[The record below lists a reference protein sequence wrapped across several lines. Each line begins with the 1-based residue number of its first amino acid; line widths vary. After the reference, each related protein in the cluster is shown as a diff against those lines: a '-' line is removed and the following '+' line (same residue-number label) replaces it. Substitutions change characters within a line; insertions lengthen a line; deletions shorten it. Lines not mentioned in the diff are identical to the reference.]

1 VDFTLKLEIIHQI
14 KMLNSPIQAHTQR
27 EQNLLSANS
36 TPAKIYAAYR
46 EDFQNLLADCGRS
59 GIRAENNFAAGIT
72 TNFLIAG
79 AITKLG
85 PRCTA
90 LKAFARS
97 NDVDP
102 FKPLATGVV
111 KFNGTV
117 QDGSDTLTNA
127 TDFTASSDST
137 LTGPTIAVNQ
147 YSQPLHLTNAQLNSG
162 IRMAD
167 LIEAKLGS
175 FLSKIVQV
183 VTAPI
188 TVANFSTL
196 APLVTSSAAFGFSDL
211 ATLQGQLQKSRIKNV
226 ILAGAYLSRVSN
238 TPGFFQTTG
247 TLDGLENAWSAFGWD
262 LIGLNTEWTGADPYV
277 QGFACNPQAI
287 GVICGLPLTTPDN
300 NVIQTSTAVL
310 PGLDVAVQVNLW
322 MDANAR
328 TMRATYDIMLGAAL
342 VDSSA
347 GVIIKSQ

>member
-1 VDFTLKLEIIHQI
+1 
-14 KMLNSPIQAHTQR
+14 MLA
-27 EQNLLSANS
+27 ANS
-36 TPAKIYAAYR
+36 TPAKIYNAYR
-46 EDFQNLLADCGRS
+46 ENYETLMGDCGRS
-59 GIRAENNFAAGIT
+59 GVRAENNFAAGIT

-102 FKPLATGVV
+102 FKPLASGVL
-111 KFNGTV
+111 KFNSTA
-117 QDGSDTLTNA
+117 QTGSDTMVDA
-127 TDFTASSDST
+127 TDFTGASDDGGAAGDSV
-137 LTGPTIAVNQ
+137 LTGPTIAVHQ

-162 IRMAD
+162 VRMAD

-183 VTAPI
+183 ATAPI
-188 TVANFSTL
+188 TVANFSQF
-196 APLVTSSAAFGFSDL
+196 APLVVSSAAFGFSDL
-211 ATLQGQLQKSRIKNV
+211 ATLQGQLQKSRVKNV
-226 ILAGAYLSRVSN
+226 ILAGPYLSQVSN
-238 TPGFFQTTG
+238 TPGFFQRSG

-300 NVIQTSTAVL
+300 GVIQTAVANL
-310 PGLDVAVQVNLW
+310 PGLDVAIQVNLW

-328 TMRATYDIMLGAAL
+328 TMRATYDLMLGAAL
-342 VDSSA
+342 VDASA

>member
-1 VDFTLKLEIIHQI
+1 
-14 KMLNSPIQAHTQR
+14 MLNSIQPHTDR
-27 EQNLLSANS
+27 ERNLLAANL
-36 TPAKIYAAYR
+36 TPEKIYASYR
-46 EDFQNLLADCGRS
+46 ENFQNLMADCWRS

-102 FKPLATGVV
+102 QKPLASGVL
-111 KFNGTV
+111 KFNSTA
-117 QDGSDTLTNA
+117 QTGSDTMVDA
-127 TDFTASSDST
+127 TDFTGASDDGGAAGDSV
-137 LTGPTIAVNQ
+137 LTGPTIAVHQ

-162 IRMAD
+162 VRMAD

-188 TVANFSTL
+188 TVANFSQF
-196 APLVTSSAAFGFSDL
+196 APLVVSSAAFGFSDL
-211 ATLQGQLQKSRIKNV
+211 ATLQAQLQKSRIKNV
-226 ILAGAYLSRVSN
+226 ILAGPYLAHVSN
-238 TPGFFQTTG
+238 TPAFFQKSG

-262 LIGLNTEWTGADPYV
+262 LIGLNTEWSGADPYV

-300 NVIQTSTAVL
+300 SVIQTGTAVL
-310 PGLDVAVQVNLW
+310 PGLDVAIQTNLW

-328 TMRATYDIMLGAAL
+328 TMRATYDLMLGAAL
-342 VDSSA
+342 VDASA
-347 GVIIKSQ
+347 GVIVKSQ

>member
-1 VDFTLKLEIIHQI
+1 
-14 KMLNSPIQAHTQR
+14 MLNSIQPHTDR
-27 EQNLLSANS
+27 ERNLLAANL
-36 TPAKIYAAYR
+36 TPEKIYAAYR
-46 EDFQNLLADCGRS
+46 ENFQTLMADCGRS

-102 FKPLATGVV
+102 QKPLAAGVL
-111 KFNGTV
+111 KFNTAA
-117 QDGSDTLTNA
+117 QAGSDTMVDA
-127 TDFTASSDST
+127 TDFTGASNDGGAAGDSV
-137 LTGPTIAVNQ
+137 LTGPTITVHQ

-188 TVANFSTL
+188 TVANFSIN
-196 APLVTSSAAFGFSDL
+196 APLVVSSAAFGFSDL
-211 ATLQGQLQKSRIKNV
+211 ANLQGQLQKSKIKNCLLSGQY
-226 ILAGAYLSRVSN
+226 LAQVSN
-238 TPGFFQTTG
+238 TPGFFQKSG
-247 TLDGLENAWSAFGWD
+247 TLDGLEDAWRAFGWD

-287 GVICGLPLTTPDN
+287 GVICGLPLNAAEN
-300 NVIQTSTAVL
+300 NVIQTGTAVL
-310 PGLDVAVQVNLW
+310 PGLDVAIQTNLW

-328 TMRATYDIMLGAAL
+328 TMRATYDIMLGAEL
-342 VDSSA
+342 VDASA
-347 GVIIKSQ
+347 GVIVKSQ

>member
-1 VDFTLKLEIIHQI
+1 
-14 KMLNSPIQAHTQR
+14 MLNSIQATTQR
-27 EQNLLSANS
+27 EQNLLAANS
-36 TPAKIYAAYR
+36 TPAQIYAAYR
-46 EDFQNLLADCGRS
+46 SHYQDLMADCRRS
-59 GIRAENNFAAGIT
+59 DIRAENNFAAGIT

-102 FKPLATGVV
+102 QKPLAAGVL
-111 KFNGTV
+111 KFNTTA
-117 QDGSDTLTNA
+117 QAGSDTMTDA
-127 TDFTASSDST
+127 TDFTGASDDGGAAGDSV
-137 LTGPTIAVNQ
+137 LTGPTIAVHQ
-147 YSQPLHLTNAQLNSG
+147 YTQPLHLTNAQLNSG
-162 IRMAD
+162 VRMAD

-196 APLVTSSAAFGFSDL
+196 APLVVSPAAFGFSDL
-211 ATLQGQLQKSRIKNV
+211 STLQGQLQKSRIKNC
-226 ILAGAYLSRVSN
+226 ILSGAYLAQVSN
-238 TPGFFQTTG
+238 TPGFFQKSG

-262 LIGLNTEWTGADPYV
+262 LIGLNTEWQGADPYV

-287 GVICGLPLTTPDN
+287 GVICGLPLNAGDN
-300 NVIQTSTAVL
+300 DVIQTGTAVL
-310 PGLDVAVQVNLW
+310 PGLDVAIQTNLW

-342 VDSSA
+342 VDASA
-347 GVIIKSQ
+347 GCLIKSQ

>member
-1 VDFTLKLEIIHQI
+1 
-14 KMLNSPIQAHTQR
+14 MLNSIQPNTER
-27 EQNLLSANS
+27 ERNLLSENS
-36 TPAKIYAAYR
+36 TPAKIYGAYR
-46 EDFQNLLADCGRS
+46 SHYQDLMADCRRGE
-59 GIRAENNFAAGIT
+59 IRAENNFAAGIT

-90 LKAFARS
+90 LKAFSRD
-97 NDVDP
+97 NTVDP
-102 FKPLATGVV
+102 YKPLASGIQ
-111 KFNGTV
+111 KFNTTV
-117 QDGSDTLTNA
+117 QDGSDTQTDA

-137 LTGPTIAVNQ
+137 LAGPAIAVHQ
-147 YSQPLHLTNAQLNSG
+147 YTQGMHLTNAQLNSG

-188 TVANFSTL
+188 TVANFSQF
-196 APLVTSSAAFGFSDL
+196 APLVVSSAAFGFSDL
-211 ATLQGQLQKSRIKNV
+211 STLQGQLQKSRIKNC
-226 ILAGAYLSRVSN
+226 ILSGAYLSHVSN
-238 TPGFFQTTG
+238 SPGFFQTTG
-247 TLDGLENAWSAFGWD
+247 TIDGLENAWRAFGWD
-262 LIGLNTEWTGADPYV
+262 LIGLNTEWQGADPYV

-287 GVICGLPLTTPDN
+287 GVIAGLPLTTPDN
-300 NVIQTSTAVL
+300 GVIQTGTAVL
-310 PGLDVAVQVNLW
+310 PGLDVAIQTNLW

-342 VDSSA
+342 VDASA
-347 GVIIKSQ
+347 GVIIKAQ

>member
-1 VDFTLKLEIIHQI
+1 
-14 KMLNSPIQAHTQR
+14 MLNSIQPHTTR
-27 EQNLLSANS
+27 EGNLLAANL
-36 TPAKIYAAYR
+36 TPAKVYAAYR
-46 EDFQNLLADCGRS
+46 EDYQNLMADCRRS
-59 GIRAENNFAAGIT
+59 EIRAENNFASGIT

-102 FKPLATGVV
+102 MKPLASGVL
-111 KFNGTV
+111 KFNSSV
-117 QDGSDTLTNA
+117 QDGSDTMTNA
-127 TDFTASSDST
+127 TDFTGASNDGGAAGDSV
-137 LTGPTIAVNQ
+137 LTAPTIAVNQ
-147 YSQPLHLTNAQLNSG
+147 YSQPLHLTNAQFNSG

-188 TVANFSTL
+188 TVANFNVL
-196 APLVTSSAAFGFSDL
+196 APDTISSAAFGFSDL
-211 ATLQGQLQKSRIKNV
+211 ASLQGKLQKSRIKNC
-226 ILAGAYLSRVSN
+226 ILSGTYLAAISN
-238 TPGFFQTTG
+238 TPGFFQQAG
-247 TLDGLENAWSAFGWD
+247 TIDGLEQAWRAFGWD
-262 LIGLNTEWTGADPYV
+262 LIGLNTEWQGADPYV

-287 GVICGLPLTTPDN
+287 GVICGLPLNAADN
-300 NVIQTSTAVL
+300 NVIQTGTAIL
-310 PGLDVAVQVNLW
+310 PGLEVAIQTNLW

-328 TMRATYDIMLGAAL
+328 TMRATYDIMLGAEL
-342 VDSSA
+342 VDASA
-347 GVIIKSQ
+347 GIIIKSQ